1 MQIFSCGHPNIEE
14 NRRSNGTRNGVKSYR
29 CAVCKRAANSQY
41 QKDNPD
47 KISERNRRTRER
59 YPEKERERKKKWRR
73 ETGKF
78 TEYMRN
84 YRRARGTAEWNSLE
98 CRKKMSDS
106 AKIRVERD
114 GWLPKPSPSK
124 LELSCIPMFAERGY
138 RHTGDGSFWVKGKDG
153 KSKNP
158 DFKKNGSK
166 AVIEVWGDYWHRDQN
181 PQDLIEWYQE
191 NGFECKIYWETEI
204 KAIMLGA
211 VI

>member
-1 MQIFSCGHPNIEE
+1 MNFQCGHSNTPE

-29 CAVCKRAANSQY
+29 CKICKRVANSQW

-47 KISERNRRTRER
+47 KVSERNRRVRER
-59 YPEKERERKKKWRR
+59 YPEKELARKRKWAR
-73 ETGKF
+73 ETGKE

-84 YRRARGTAEWNSLE
+84 YRRARGTAEWNSPE
-98 CRKKMSDS
+98 CKKKMSDG
-106 AKIRVERD
+106 AKRRIQRD
-114 GWLPKPSPSK
+114 GMPFSPCPSQ
-124 LELSCIPMFAERGY
+124 LELNCILIFAERGY
-138 RHTGDGSFWVKGKDG
+138 RHTGDGSFWVKGRDG

-166 AVIEVWGDYWHRDQN
+166 EVIEVWGDYWHRDQN
-181 PQDLIEWYQE
+181 PQDLIEWYKE